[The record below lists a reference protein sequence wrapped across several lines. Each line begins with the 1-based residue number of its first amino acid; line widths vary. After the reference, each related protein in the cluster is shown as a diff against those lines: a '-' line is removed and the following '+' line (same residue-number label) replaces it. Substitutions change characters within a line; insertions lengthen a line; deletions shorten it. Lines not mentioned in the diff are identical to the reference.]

1 MKNLS
6 LIAAIGQNMEL
17 GYQNDLIWRIKEDLQ
32 FFKEKTMGTY
42 IIMGRKT
49 YESLPKNLP
58 GRKYIVLTSDKNIIG
73 IKDNNNNTQL
83 FEITIYSDKQITNT
97 KEFNSYI
104 NTFLTD
110 K

>member
-58 GRKYIVLTSDKNIIG
+58 GRKYIVLTSDKNINSSDRLIAFRN
-73 IKDNNNNTQL
+73 IKDIL
-83 FEITIYSDKQITNT
+83 
-97 KEFNSYI
+97 EFIKSMEDSYFYVI
-104 NTFLTD
+104 GGGQ
-110 K
+110 